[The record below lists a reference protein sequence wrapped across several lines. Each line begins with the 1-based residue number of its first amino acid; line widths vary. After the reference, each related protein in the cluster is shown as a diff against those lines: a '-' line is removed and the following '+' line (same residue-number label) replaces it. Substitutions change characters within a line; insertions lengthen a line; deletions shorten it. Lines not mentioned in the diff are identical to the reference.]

1 MSPSSLLLALVC
13 LCARLDQAGST
24 VDPGFSDCKEFFYH
38 KTTPEWFTSDTDRDI
53 CQKHYNI
60 FYFATKYDTGSRIP
74 LWSAYKLNTKSCSTQ
89 PTRRQTWFVEPQVT
103 WGSYLD
109 KEPPMTSE
117 ANSDLSIADLK
128 STQAINEDYQDTS
141 YDRGH
146 LNPFRFQCDQG
157 RTATFTLT
165 NAAPM
170 DPCFIRVR
178 WYKLEKAL
186 KDQLQKECNDIEGDS
201 YLITGTVPSQNR
213 KIPDQAEDEE
223 GDRTRDYDRVSVP
236 SHVWTAVCCDHAE
249 QEQQFSFAFLGKN
262 QEESQ
267 LETLSVAELNLRL
280 PGLYGRSKSI
290 KLFADD
296 CNGDSVKSG
305 NILASVRS
313 KVLDSF
319 KAQITDD
326 DSQMVPESKRAKLDK
341 DTQEFMQSKH
351 LKEQNL
357 ILLSEGYYYHFD
369 SLAEWFNT
377 MSPLYREDKLACVLT
392 APSAVYREVAQS
404 DGGGATC
411 SLTRDIQGTSKTITA
426 SGYLCTAS
434 DQCGYKGYSYSW
446 CNTNQGYYYCCVG
459 ECSLKDSY
467 YQCWNGY
474 KDVPCSPQ
482 YSTVTVKGTPC
493 RPDQQ
498 CAKYGKDYYW
508 CYTNYKN
515 NWEYCCSPT
524 HYCDDHGNDYR
535 WCYTDDP
542 HSKNQKC

>member
-13 LCARLDQAGST
+13 LCARPDRAGSM
-24 VDPGFSDCKEFFYH
+24 VDPGFSNCKEFFYRE
-38 KTTPEWFTSDTDRDI
+38 TTPKWFTSDTDRDI
-53 CQKHYNI
+53 CQNYYNI
-60 FYFATKYDTGSRIP
+60 YFATKYDTGSRIP
-74 LWSAYKLNTKSCSTQ
+74 LWSAYRLDTKSCRTQ
-89 PTRRQTWFVEPQVT
+89 PTRRQTWFVEPQVF
-103 WGSYLD
+103 SLD
-109 KEPPMTSE
+109 KVPQMTTE
-117 ANSDLSIADLK
+117 ARSGLSIADLK

-146 LNPFRFQCDQG
+146 LNPFLFQCDQG

-249 QEQQFSFAFLGKN
+249 QNRTFSFAFLGEN

-267 LETLSVAELNLRL
+267 LETLSVAELNGRLRD
-280 PGLYGRSKSI
+280 LYGKYETI
-290 KLFADD
+290 QLFADE
-296 CNGDSVKSG
+296 CCGDSK
-305 NILASVRS
+305 NRDRILSLIKAAVI
-313 KVLDSF
+313 DSF

-326 DSQMVPESKRAKLDK
+326 YSLMVPESKRAKLDK
-341 DTQEFMQSKH
+341 DTQEIMQSEH
-351 LKEQNL
+351 LKKQNL
-357 ILLSEGYYYHFD
+357 LLRSEGYDHHFE

-434 DQCGYKGYSYSW
+434 DQCGYKDYSYSW
-446 CNTNQGYYYCCVG
+446 CYTTTDEKNYEYCCVS

-474 KDVPCSPQ
+474 GDVPCSPQ
-482 YSTVTVKGTPC
+482 YSTVTVNRTPC

-508 CYTNYKN
+508 CYTDYSN

-524 HYCDDHGNDYR
+524 HYCDDHGYGYR

-542 HSKNQKC
+542 HSNWKYC